1 MIYDK
6 TNRALIFHQGDL
18 QGEKT
23 FRITQTLLVKF
34 LPRYLGQENL
44 KRQTLSIKIKLAVQ
58 FEFHHFKAEL
68 DWVMARKPQPDKT
81 YSTLDPTPKTREA
94 LISRTSR
101 SNFESSTSQ
110 LHCKVTKRLGSN
122 PKAQIIFKYHDQNL
136 EPQKI
141 CSSL

>member
-1 MIYDK
+1 M
-6 TNRALIFHQGDL
+6 
-18 QGEKT
+18 
-23 FRITQTLLVKF
+23 VKF

-68 DWVMARKPQPDKT
+68 DWVVARKPQPDKT

-101 SNFESSTSQ
+101 SNFESSTS
-110 LHCKVTKRLGSN
+110 S
-122 PKAQIIFKYHDQNL
+122 A
-136 EPQKI
+136 
-141 CSSL
+141 SLQDYKEARVKPEGPNNF